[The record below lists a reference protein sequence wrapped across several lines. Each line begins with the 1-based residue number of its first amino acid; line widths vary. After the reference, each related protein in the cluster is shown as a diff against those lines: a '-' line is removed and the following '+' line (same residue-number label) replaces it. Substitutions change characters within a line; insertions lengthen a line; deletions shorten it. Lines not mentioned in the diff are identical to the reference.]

1 MRAIQF
7 VAEGPDRQQTE
18 GYDVNLRNVDWMNLG
33 VVDSREV
40 IPPVF
45 VERMKS
51 APRRRE

>member
-1 MRAIQF
+1 MRAIKF
-7 VAEGPDRQQTE
+7 VAEAHDRQRTV
-18 GYDVNLRNVDWMNLG
+18 GYDVNLRNVDWLNLG

-45 VERMKS
+45 VKRMKS